1 MKFIFLISCMLT
13 SACSSSKK
21 KIDFNL
27 YTCIYYNG
35 MVSFIVDKDTQNYTL
50 FTNLNG
56 SSYLYKESRQ
66 LLIKHAS
73 PFECQPKY
81 LEGLEKFIK

>member
-1 MKFIFLISCMLT
+1 MKFIFLISLLLT
-13 SACSSSKK
+13 SACSSSRK

-35 MVSFIVDKDTQNYTL
+35 LVSFILDKDTQNYTL
-50 FTNLNG
+50 FANLNG
-56 SSYLYKESRQ
+56 SYYVYKETRE
-66 LLIKHAS
+66 LLIKNAS
-73 PFECQPKY
+73 PIDCKPQN